1 MNRPLYAHMNMKT
14 LPTTRAAHLALPGT
28 SEAEWLIEGLWS
40 AEAVG
45 IIGGEPKCGKSF
57 LALDLAVAVASGTP
71 CLRHFPTRQSGAVLL
86 YAAEDAWH
94 IVRQRLEGIACAA
107 GVSLESLDVHVI
119 TVPTLR
125 LDRPEHRQALQATVA
140 YLHPKLL
147 VLDPFVRLHAID
159 ENVAGEVAP
168 LLAYLRSLQRHH
180 RTAVALV
187 HHARKGAAHE
197 RGGQAL
203 RGSSELHA
211 WGDSNLY
218 LRRQAQNLYLNI
230 EHRAAPGTDRLQLA
244 LKANPPALALEV
256 VEPTPAESRVRA
268 QPSSQERIEQILAE
282 ATAPITQRQLREA
295 ARMRASH
302 VADALAQLVASGRVS
317 RSADGYRLKS

>member
-1 MNRPLYAHMNMKT
+1 MNM
-14 LPTTRAAHLALPGT
+14 LPTTRADQLARPET
-28 SEAEWLIEGLWS
+28 SATEWLIEGLWS
-40 AEAVG
+40 TEAVG

-57 LALDLAVAVASGTP
+57 LALDLAVAVASSTP

-94 IVRQRLEGIACAA
+94 IVRERLVGIACAA
-107 GVSLESLDVHVI
+107 GVNFESLAIYVI

-125 LDRPEHRQALQATVA
+125 LDRSEHQQALQATVA
-140 YLHPKLL
+140 QLQTKLL

-180 RTAVALV
+180 HTAVALV

-218 LRRQAQNLYLNI
+218 LRRHSQNLYLNI
-230 EHRAAPGTDRLQLA
+230 EHRAAPGTDRLQLT
-244 LKANPPALALEV
+244 LKANPPALALEL
-256 VEPTPAESRVRA
+256 VEPSPTAPCDRA
-268 QPSSQERIEQILAE
+268 QPSPQQRIEQILAA
-282 ATAPITQRQLREA
+282 ATAPITQRQLRQA
-295 ARMRASH
+295 AKMRASH
-302 VADALAQLVASGRVS
+302 VAEVLAKLVADGRIS
-317 RSADGYRLKS
+317 RSANGYRLKS

>member
-1 MNRPLYAHMNMKT
+1 MRT
-14 LPTTRAAHLALPGT
+14 LPTTRAAHLAQPET
-28 SEAEWLIEGLWS
+28 TEAAWLIEDLWS
-40 AEAVG
+40 TEAVG

-57 LALDLAVAVASGTP
+57 LALDLAVAVASASP
-71 CLRHFPTRQSGAVLL
+71 CLRRFPTRQCGAVLL

-94 IVRQRLEGIACAA
+94 IVRQRLAGIACAA
-107 GVSLESLDVHVI
+107 GADFESLNVHVI

-125 LDRPEHRQALQATVA
+125 LDRPEHQQALRATVA
-140 YLHPKLL
+140 RLQPKLL
-147 VLDPFVRLHAID
+147 ILDPFVRLHAID

-180 RTAVALV
+180 HTAVALV

-218 LRRQAQNLYLNI
+218 LRRHGQNLYLNI
-230 EHRAAPGTDRLQLA
+230 EHRAAPGSDRLQLA

-256 VEPTPAESRVRA
+256 VEQAPAERRDRD
-268 QPSSQERIEQILAE
+268 QPSSQERIVQILAE
-282 ATAPITQRQLREA
+282 ATAPLTQRQLREA

-302 VADALAQLVASGRVS
+302 VADALAQLMASGRVS

>member
-1 MNRPLYAHMNMKT
+1 MKMLET
-14 LPTTRAAHLALPGT
+14 IRAANLAQSQI
-28 SEAEWLIEGLWS
+28 SEAAWLVEGLWS
-40 AEAVG
+40 AQAVG

-71 CLRHFPTRQSGAVLL
+71 CLRSFPTRQCGAVLL
-86 YAAEDAWH
+86 YAAEDAAL
-94 IVRQRLEGIACAA
+94 IVRQRLQGIAHAA
-107 GVSLESLDVHVI
+107 SVDFDTLDVHVI
-119 TVPTLR
+119 IAPTLR
-125 LDRPEHRQALQATVA
+125 LDRTEHQQALQATVA
-140 YLHPKLL
+140 SLQPKLL

-168 LLAYLRSLQRHH
+168 ILAYLRSLQRHH
-180 RTAVALV
+180 HTAVALV

-218 LRRQAQNLYLNI
+218 LRRHGQSLLLNI
-230 EHRAAPGTDRLQLA
+230 EHRAAPSTDPLQLA
-244 LKANPPALALEV
+244 LKDNPPALALEL
-256 VEPTPAESRVRA
+256 VEQAPTAAPN
-268 QPSSQERIEQILAE
+268 QPSSRQRIEQILA
-282 ATAPITQRQLREA
+282 AAKAPVTQRQLRNA

-302 VADALAQLVASGRVS
+302 VADILAQMIESGRVS
-317 RSADGYRLKS
+317 RSNEGYQLTS

>member
-1 MNRPLYAHMNMKT
+1 MSLLPI
-14 LPTTRAAHLALPGT
+14 LPTTRAACLAHPET
-28 SEAEWLIEGLWS
+28 TETEWLIEGLWS
-40 AEAVG
+40 AQAVG

-57 LALDLAVAVASGTP
+57 LALDLAVAVASGAP
-71 CLRHFPTRQSGAVLL
+71 CLRRFPTRQSGAVLL

-107 GVSLESLDVHVI
+107 GITFESLNIYVI

-125 LDRPEHRQALQATVA
+125 LDRAEHQQALQATVA
-140 YLHPKLL
+140 HLLPKLL

-168 LLAYLRSLQRHH
+168 LLAYLRSLQRHYH
-180 RTAVALV
+180 TAVALV

-218 LRRQAQNLYLNI
+218 LRRHGQNLYLNI

-256 VEPTPAESRVRA
+256 VEQAPAERRDQG
-268 QPSSQERIEQILAE
+268 QPSSRERIEQILKE
-282 ATAPITQRQLREA
+282 ATTPVTQRQLREA

-302 VADALAQLVASGRVS
+302 VAEILAQLVASGRVN
-317 RSADGYRLKS
+317 RSADGYQLKS

>member
-1 MNRPLYAHMNMKT
+1 MKMLET
-14 LPTTRAAHLALPGT
+14 IRAANLAQSQI
-28 SEAEWLIEGLWS
+28 SEAAWLVEGLWS
-40 AEAVG
+40 AQAVG

-71 CLRHFPTRQSGAVLL
+71 CLRSFPTRQCGAVLL
-86 YAAEDAWH
+86 YAAEDAAL
-94 IVRQRLEGIACAA
+94 IVRQRLQGIAHAA
-107 GVSLESLDVHVI
+107 SVDFESLDVHVI
-119 TVPTLR
+119 IAPTLR
-125 LDRPEHRQALQATVA
+125 LDRTEHQQALQATVA
-140 YLHPKLL
+140 SLQPKLL

-168 LLAYLRSLQRHH
+168 ILAYLRSLQRHH
-180 RTAVALV
+180 HTAVALV

-218 LRRQAQNLYLNI
+218 LRRHGQSLLLNI
-230 EHRAAPGTDRLQLA
+230 EHRAAPSTDRLQLA
-244 LKANPPALALEV
+244 LKDNPPALALEL
-256 VEPTPAESRVRA
+256 VEQAPTAASN
-268 QPSSQERIEQILAE
+268 QPSSRQRIEQILA
-282 ATAPITQRQLREA
+282 AAKAPVTQRQLRNA

-302 VADALAQLVASGRVS
+302 VADILAQMIESGRVS
-317 RSADGYRLKS
+317 RSNEGYQLTS